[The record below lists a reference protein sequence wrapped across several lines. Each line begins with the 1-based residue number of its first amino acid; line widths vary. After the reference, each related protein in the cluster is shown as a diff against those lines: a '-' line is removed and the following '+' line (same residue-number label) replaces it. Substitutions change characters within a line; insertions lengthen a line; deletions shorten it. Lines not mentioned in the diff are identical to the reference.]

1 MMKIFLTF
9 LVDIAVI
16 IAISIIL
23 ATAQQIFIRA
33 RNHIQNFL
41 NFERLLRYA
50 LFIFS
55 KFPPYNQ
62 RTIPTYIHM
71 YYFQNGHY
79 FITYWFFYWILCGC
93 RIENLFLML

>member
-9 LVDIAVI
+9 LVDIAVL

-41 NFERLLRYA
+41 NFERL
-50 LFIFS
+50 
-55 KFPPYNQ
+55 
-62 RTIPTYIHM
+62 
-71 YYFQNGHY
+71 
-79 FITYWFFYWILCGC
+79 
-93 RIENLFLML
+93 

>member
-1 MMKIFLTF
+1 MMKIFFTF

-41 NFERLLRYA
+41 NFERL
-50 LFIFS
+50 
-55 KFPPYNQ
+55 
-62 RTIPTYIHM
+62 
-71 YYFQNGHY
+71 
-79 FITYWFFYWILCGC
+79 
-93 RIENLFLML
+93 